1 MLQHFLVMVQIKS
14 LINISIELYQLHLS
28 IIRKLISKIYFSIVH
43 QHQILLLFKL
53 MMLIVYLVVIQ
64 QIIQEIIELYQ

>member
-28 IIRKLISKIYFSIVH
+28 IIRKLISKIYFSLVH
-43 QHQILLLFKL
+43 QYQILLLFKL